1 MGGPF
6 PPGAPEAIC
15 IVETDMEVDFEA
27 PADYVE
33 PVRSPPSSSP
43 QMSPHQKS
51 PIRALA
57 PTAVPS
63 RLSRMSQSS
72 PPVPGP
78 SRCAS
83 LAAPPLSPPLDCQRV
98 ASFEPPSP
106 LGRRLS
112 TDASAVFACAQS
124 TRCRRLSWTPT
135 PRMKRTRSHPSR
147 ARDSGGRSFPW
158 HAPSPRAAS
167 PCPSPA
173 LPVCS
178 RLVLSSPL
186 ATVVHR

>member
-63 RLSRMSQSS
+63 RLSRMSH
-72 PPVPGP
+72 PGP
-78 SRCAS
+78 ARAVV
-83 LAAPPLSPPLDCQRV
+83 LPWQPL
-98 ASFEPPSP
+98 PSP
-106 LGRRLS
+106 LLS
-112 TDASAVFACAQS
+112 TASA
-124 TRCRRLSWTPT
+124 
-135 PRMKRTRSHPSR
+135 
-147 ARDSGGRSFPW
+147 
-158 HAPSPRAAS
+158 
-167 PCPSPA
+167 
-173 LPVCS
+173 
-178 RLVLSSPL
+178 
-186 ATVVHR
+186 